1 MSVFK
6 VALNN
11 VNQGLLDKDPSTAVA
26 GAGPHESGTGSQIS
40 PSLQRS
46 VYVTGPNL
54 VNRLLIDG
62 ATFTD
67 CNYWKR
73 FAFPQVPYNEAFI
86 QVVSDDGSV
95 YSDVPG
101 ENTYPVVFKPG
112 TGGVIAAGAGPDD
125 TNMTLDIAGD
135 YGGFASFV
143 QITNTDG
150 TDSVQVRLNGLTG
163 ATFTLAADS
172 TQIFNAGD
180 LSISEIAFDNSASG
194 TAEINAVEVLLSI
207 RSVCNS

>member
-11 VNQGLLDKDPSTAVA
+11 INQGLLDRDPSTATA
-26 GAGPHESGTGSQIS
+26 GLGPHQNVCGSQID
-40 PSLQRS
+40 PSIQRT
-46 VYVTGPNL
+46 VYVMGPNL
-54 VNRLLIDG
+54 VNRKLTDG
-62 ATFTD
+62 TTFTD
-67 CNYWKR
+67 CNYWKK
-73 FAFPQVPYNEAFI
+73 FAYPQVPYNEAFI
-86 QVVSDDGSV
+86 EVVTDDGSV
-95 YSDVPG
+95 YSDIPS
-101 ENTYPVVFKPG
+101 ENTYPVVFRPG
-112 TGGVIAAGAGPDD
+112 TSGVIADNAGPDD
-125 TNMTLDIAGD
+125 TNMTLDITGT

-143 QITNTDG
+143 QITNSDSS
-150 TDSVQVRLNGLTG
+150 DSVQVRLNGLSG

-194 TAEINAVEVLLSI
+194 AGEVDSVEVLLSI